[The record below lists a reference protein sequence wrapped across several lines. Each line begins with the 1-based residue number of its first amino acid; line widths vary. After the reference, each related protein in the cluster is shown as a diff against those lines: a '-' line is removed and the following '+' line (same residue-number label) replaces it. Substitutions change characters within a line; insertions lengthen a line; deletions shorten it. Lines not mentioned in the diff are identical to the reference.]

1 MSTMKIKKGDTVKVI
16 AGKDKDKEG
25 ENGSIGTSATR
36 ASIIQNLIKRGYIK
50 EENNKVISTELGREY
65 YKILP
70 DEWKKADLTAKW
82 WIIQEEIRDGK
93 AKENK
98 LLDSILIDI
107 KNVLSTSDVS
117 KFKLKKKL
125 QE

>member
-1 MSTMKIKKGDTVKVI
+1 MDVYYRFKGWP
-16 AGKDKDKEG
+16 
-25 ENGSIGTSATR
+25 GT
-36 ASIIQNLIKRGYIK
+36 
-50 EENNKVISTELGREY
+50 
-65 YKILP
+65 LP

-125 QE
+125 QEW